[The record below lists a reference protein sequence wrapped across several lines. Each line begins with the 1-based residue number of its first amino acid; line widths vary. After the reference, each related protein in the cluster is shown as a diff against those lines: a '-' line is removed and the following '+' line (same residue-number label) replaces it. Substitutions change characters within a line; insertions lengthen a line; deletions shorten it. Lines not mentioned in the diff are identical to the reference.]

1 MKYLG
6 FADIGTNICIGFV
19 HIDLFHLGVI
29 GLQISQ
35 NPVNYF
41 SHHPYFWKQK
51 RVPWL
56 CKLPMV
62 TYVII

>member
-6 FADIGTNICIGFV
+6 FVDIGTNICIGLV

-51 RVPWL
+51 QGFRGYANCPWSH
-56 CKLPMV
+56 M
-62 TYVII
+62 